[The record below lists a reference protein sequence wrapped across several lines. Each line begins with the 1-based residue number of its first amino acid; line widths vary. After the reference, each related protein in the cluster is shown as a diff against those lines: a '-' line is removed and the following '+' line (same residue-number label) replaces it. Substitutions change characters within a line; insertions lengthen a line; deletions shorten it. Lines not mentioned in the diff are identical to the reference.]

1 MKNPKSPIGMA
12 DIARLAG
19 VSRPTVSRALGDS
32 PLVNQETK
40 DRIKEIAQRH
50 GFIINRSAQN
60 LRRKQTNTVAVIIDF
75 PALPQERIS
84 DPFHFE
90 LLGNISN
97 ALANHGQDILLCS
110 TQSAHSVPLGQLMA
124 HKGVDG
130 IIFIGQSGQ
139 KEELAAL
146 AEQGAPF
153 VVWGAQSTRIPY
165 CVVGSDN
172 HRGGQLVAER
182 FEKLGRKSALFIG
195 PRGHEEIEMRLNGFT
210 KAWVGN
216 FQELAVQDLSFQ
228 TSRDAL
234 GLWLGK
240 NKRAPEAIFAG
251 SDTMAMG
258 ALAALK
264 EAGISVPDECTVC
277 GYDDSPAA
285 IYHTP
290 ALTTVKQDTAEAANL
305 LVDRLMK
312 QIEGEPQTGALL
324 NTEIVVR
331 GT

>member
-75 PALPQERIS
+75 PALPEERIS

-130 IIFIGQSGQ
+130 IIFIGQSGA
-139 KEELAAL
+139 KGELKSL

-153 VVWGAQSTRIPY
+153 VVWGAQTADAKY

-172 HRGGQLVAER
+172 PRGGQLVAKR
-182 FEKLGRKSALFIG
+182 FQSMGRKFALFIG
-195 PRGHEEIEMRLNGFT
+195 PRGHEEIEMRLNGFAD
-210 KAWVGN
+210 AWEGR
-216 FQELAVQDLSFQ
+216 FEKLAIHDLSFQ
-228 TSRDAL
+228 SSREAL
-234 GLWLGK
+234 KNWLDK
-240 NKRAPEAIFAG
+240 STMPPDAIFAG

-264 EAGISVPDECTVC
+264 DAGLAVPKDCTVC

-285 IYHTP
+285 IYHSP
-290 ALTTVKQDTAEAANL
+290 ALTTVKQDTAEAASL

-312 QIEGEPQTGALL
+312 QVEGNPQPGALL
-324 NTEIVVR
+324 KTEIIIR
-331 GT
+331 DT